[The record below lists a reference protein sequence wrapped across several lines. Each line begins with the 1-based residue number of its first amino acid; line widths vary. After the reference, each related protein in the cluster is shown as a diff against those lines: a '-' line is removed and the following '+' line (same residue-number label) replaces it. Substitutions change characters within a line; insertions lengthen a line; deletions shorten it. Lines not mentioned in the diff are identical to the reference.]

1 MVAYRF
7 SNSSLLSC
15 LCTWRCI
22 FAGIENDKPLD
33 VIVWSIGSHIKELQ
47 NARLHE
53 MDQYQVG
60 RPPEK
65 LHQVSLSHAVFQ
77 FEVWTFAKKYL
88 ITVEILNP
96 WVCVGD
102 KDYFNVVIFLQRP
115 FICSVDD
122 CSASYRRKDHL
133 TRHIL
138 QHQGKLFKC
147 PVENCNLEFVF
158 PSNIKRHTEKFHNDA
173 DNESP
178 ASSVGG
184 QKQHVCQEVGCGK
197 VFKFASQLQK
207 HADSHGKVVFFFM
220 LLRFFLSCI
229 LCLKWINQVG
239 MWIMLLLI
247 RVLGI
252 CLLLI
257 FWVLIFA
264 VKPDSIEAFCAEPG
278 CMKYFTNEQCLRA
291 HVQTCHQKIDCEIC
305 GSKQLRK
312 NMKRHLRTHDGGESS
327 STRIKCDFE
336 GCHQTF
342 STVSCCN
349 L

>member
-1 MVAYRF
+1 MEEMTQEGAVGGAEVEEVHSNTCQECGASFRKAAYL
-7 SNSSLLSC
+7 N
-15 LCTWRCI
+15 
-22 FAGIENDKPLD
+22 KHMQ
-33 VIVWSIGSHIKELQ
+33 SH
-47 NARLHE
+47 
-53 MDQYQVG
+53 
-60 RPPEK
+60 
-65 LHQVSLSHAVFQ
+65 S
-77 FEVWTFAKKYL
+77 
-88 ITVEILNP
+88 VE
-96 WVCVGD
+96 
-102 KDYFNVVIFLQRP
+102 RP

-207 HADSHGKVVFFFM
+207 HADSH
-220 LLRFFLSCI
+220 
-229 LCLKWINQVG
+229 
-239 MWIMLLLI
+239 
-247 RVLGI
+247 
-252 CLLLI
+252 
-257 FWVLIFA
+257 

-342 STVSCCN
+342 STKSN
-349 L
+349 LSQHVKAVHLELKPFICSFSDCGMQFAYKHVRDNHEKTGCHLYTCGDFVESDVQFRSTPRGGRKREPITVDMLIRKRVMLPQLDPRMEQCDEQ